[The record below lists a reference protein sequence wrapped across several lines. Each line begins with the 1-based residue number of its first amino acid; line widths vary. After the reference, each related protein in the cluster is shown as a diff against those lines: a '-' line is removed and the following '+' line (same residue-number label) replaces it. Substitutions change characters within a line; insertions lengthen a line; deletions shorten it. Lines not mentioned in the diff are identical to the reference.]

1 MMKKKKLIA
10 SMVLGAMLAIVPGT
24 AFAETMTINLGK
36 TAASMDGESI
46 VMDCAAVMLEDGE
59 IMVPVRTIAEAFGGI
74 VTYDANANMVEMIF
88 LNGHWATVEI
98 NPQENGEA
106 DDNDTI
112 VDRGLFINDRLYI
125 PADLMAVCLGANLS
139 LVDYGQDTV
148 YRLIYHV
155 R

>member
-46 VMDCAAVMLEDGE
+46 VLDCAAVMLEDGE